1 MNFLKTITK
10 TVLLSAAFV
19 ALPAFAQDKMVD
31 ALPIDKKL
39 RAIDSISI
47 VKLQAKEQLEDAVL
61 ADLYPSWTNEFVNY
75 GKANVE
81 KYNIDLRNFQMP
93 CDSRVVTSHYGYR
106 PRFRRMHYG
115 TDIKVYVG
123 DTIRAAFNG
132 KVRVV
137 RDQGRRKGYGKYV
150 IIRHPNG
157 LETLYAHLSK
167 WLVENN
173 QDVKAGEPIGLGG
186 NTGFSFG
193 AHLHFETRFLGE
205 KIDPEKI
212 FSFEDR
218 DVKADIFVYHSSGH
232 HLLVNS
238 HGSKVEDDKAIEEV
252 LTKAKESQKFQEARR
267 QRASR
272 TQVHKVRRGDTLSGI
287 AKRYNTTVDK
297 LCRLNNIPRTKALSL
312 GQIIKCS

>member
-1 MNFLKTITK
+1 MNFFKTISR
-10 TVLLSAAFV
+10 TVLLSVAFV
-19 ALPAFAQDKMVD
+19 ALPVFAQDKMVD

-39 RAIDSISI
+39 RALDSVSI
-47 VKLQAKEQLEDAVL
+47 IRLQAKEQLEDAVL
-61 ADLYPSWTNEFVNY
+61 ADLYPSWTNDFVNY
-75 GKANVE
+75 GKANVD
-81 KYNIDLRNFQMP
+81 KYNIDLRGFHMP

-106 PRFRRMHYG
+106 RRFGRMHYG

-123 DTIRAAFNG
+123 DTIRSTFNG

-137 RDQGRRKGYGKYV
+137 KDQGRRKGYGKYV

-167 WLVENN
+167 HLVKNDQE
-173 QDVKAGEPIGLGG
+173 VKAGEPIGLGG

-212 FSFEDR
+212 FSFEAR
-218 DVKADIFVYHSSGH
+218 DVKADYFVYQSSGRH
-232 HLLVNS
+232 FLLDG
-238 HGSKVEDDKAIEEV
+238 HGSKAENDKAIEV
-252 LTKAKESQKFQEARR
+252 AMAKAEESHKFQEERR

-272 TQVHKVRRGDTLSGI
+272 TQIHKVRRGDTLSKI
-287 AKRYNTTVDK
+287 AKRYNTTVEK
-297 LCRLNNIPRTKALSL
+297 LCRLNNISRSKTLTL